1 VDHRDLDRRVPL
13 EANGSSALGTRLP
26 GAASGGDPDVELL
39 RPVDD
44 VEDPEVSIVIPAVNE
59 ELTISDFVSWC
70 RQGLEAAGAR
80 GEILIV
86 DSSTDRT
93 AELALAGGARVLRTP
108 KRGLG
113 RAYIDA
119 MPFIRGRYIVMGDA
133 DCTYDF
139 RLLGPFVEKLRQG
152 DDFAMGSRWLG
163 TIEAGAMPGLHRY
176 LGTPVTTWILN
187 RLYGSRFTDIHCG
200 MRGISR
206 DALERMGLVSQS
218 WEYASEMVLK
228 SVLMKLRTSEVP
240 VTFYKDREGR
250 LSHHKRS
257 GWFSPFQAAWI
268 NLRAMFIYRA
278 EFFALK
284 PGLFFLI
291 VGLLLTLP
299 LSFGSFSIGSV
310 TFSLYWMLLGV
321 TLAVLGL
328 QSFCFGVLA
337 QVLCDYSGESR
348 LRWTRIFRYTGT
360 VIASIVLFVVG
371 LGLADALVVHYVTN
385 NFALPPPSALLD
397 HLAVTG
403 SLLMIIGF
411 TGFCFTLVLYA
422 TGVRY
427 GAPRAPEDRHHE
439 LG

>member
-1 VDHRDLDRRVPL
+1 VGTALSPV
-13 EANGSSALGTRLP
+13 EAPT
-26 GAASGGDPDVELL
+26 DPDVELL
-39 RPVDD
+39 RPHDD
-44 VEDPEVSIVIPAVNE
+44 VKDPEVSIVIPAVNE
-59 ELTISDFVSWC
+59 ELTISDFVAWC
-70 RQGLEAAGAR
+70 RQGLEDAGAS
-80 GEILIV
+80 GEILII

-93 AELALAGGARVLRTP
+93 AELALAAGARVLRTP

-119 MPFIRGRYIVMGDA
+119 LPFIRGRYVVMGDA

-139 RLLGPFVEKLRQG
+139 RLLGRFVDKLRQG
-152 DDFAMGSRWLG
+152 YEFAMGSRWLG
-163 TIEAGAMPGLHRY
+163 SIEPGSMPALHRY

-206 DALERMGLVSQS
+206 DALERMGLESQS

-228 SVLMKLRTSEVP
+228 SVLMKLSTSEVP

-250 LSHHKRS
+250 VSHHKRS

-284 PGLFFLI
+284 PGLFFLFA
-291 VGLLLTLP
+291 GLVLTLP
-299 LSFGSFSIGSV
+299 LSFGSISVGSV

-337 QVLCDYSGESR
+337 QVLCDYSGQSR
-348 LRWTRIFRYTGT
+348 RRWTRIFRYTST

-371 LGLADALVVHYVTN
+371 LGLAGALVVHYVSHD
-385 NFALPPPSALLD
+385 FALPPASALLD

-427 GAPRAPEDRHHE
+427 GTPRLPVDRDRGHS
-439 LG
+439 